1 MVVHHITNDID
12 LEVDIEKINEKIKK
26 VAEHWQDYKGLPS
39 PGPV

>member
-26 VAEHWQDYKGLPS
+26 VAEHWQDYKRLPS